1 MNHKNNKGLKGEGIY
16 PMKISILMPT
26 RGRPNWVQRF
36 LDSVVETAKEPESI
50 ETILFIDDDDIQSH
64 LIEHPSANVV
74 KLIQP
79 RKTLGEMYKYCF
91 EMSNGSIIMLSGDDF
106 VFRTSGWD
114 DVVTALFRCFSDAIL
129 LVYGNDLNQGPRV
142 CTAPFVSR
150 RMCEILGAPCPPEY
164 TGEFIDAHIFDIFQK
179 IKASGYDRIRYI
191 DDIII
196 EHMHHV
202 VGKAPFDETYANR
215 TPTAWSREL
224 YYRLEGVR
232 QEQARI
238 LLTHLQNSCG
248 GPNSSG

>member
-1 MNHKNNKGLKGEGIY
+1 VE
-16 PMKISILMPT
+16 ISILLPT
-26 RGRPNWVQRF
+26 RGRPKWVQRF
-36 LDSVVETAKEPESI
+36 LDSIVETAKKPESI
-50 ETILFIDDDDIQSH
+50 ETILFIDDDDVQSH
-64 LIEHPSANVV
+64 LIDHPYAKVM

-79 RKTLGEMYKYCF
+79 RRTLGEMYRCCF
-91 EMSNGSIIMLSGDDF
+91 EISQGKIVMLSGDDF

-114 DVVTALFRCFSDAIL
+114 GVVKGLFRRFSDKIL

-142 CTAPFVSR
+142 CTAPFISR

-164 TGEFIDAHIFDIFQK
+164 TGEFIDAHIFDTFQK

-224 YYRLEGVR
+224 YDRLDGVR
-232 QEQARI
+232 KEQAKM
-238 LLTHLQNSCG
+238 LLKHLQG
-248 GPNSSG
+248 